1 VISPRPASKHT
12 AALGLATLAYAFFV
26 VYGSL
31 VPLNYHYR
39 PLLTAWDAFLRTP
52 YLNLDLGSRADW
64 VANILLYIPL
74 AFLATGWLA
83 SLTRSRGIVAG
94 IVVFA
99 LCAALAV
106 AVEFTQLYFPPRTVS
121 LNDIIAE
128 IIGSGFGLVLWVSA
142 GERIMALWSEVLQG
156 SAASGRALIILY
168 TAAYLAFALF
178 PFDFVVSAP
187 ELAEKLADRA
197 RFSLLVTQSCG
208 GPLRCSAKLVSEI
221 LTVAP
226 LGIFLGMIATPA
238 RQGALGRAFGWGLFL
253 GALIEGLQTLLASGI
268 SQGASI
274 ITRGVGMML
283 GLAAYHSFHRE
294 WLARYRPQAKFVV
307 LLALPFYVLFL
318 TGVAGFLGSALESRW
333 VAMAKLQQV
342 RFLPFYYHYFTSET
356 QAMYSLLL
364 HVGAYAPIGLAVW
377 IVGDRLSRTASVC
390 ISALAATLL
399 ASAMETLKLFLNGRH
414 PDPTDV
420 LIAIAAAIGAYLV
433 ATRLAQAPTGSGST
447 ADIAPSAPQ
456 PGAAPAMYSRS
467 RRAIFGAAALVGLAA
482 AIGGVVAVQ
491 PREHYVDESK
501 LPQLPAPNDLPPV
514 DLPAF
519 RHVHPRLPNPSGAE
533 LMTIANQN
541 PAWLERVRSRA
552 AGGNGEIEDVALQA
566 LIKPGSVDLA
576 LLHRRLMSLTPSG
589 RGHEQVKPLAVAYDW
604 LYTDWSEA
612 QRAAL
617 KTKLADGCDY
627 VIAYIRKDRLS
638 PYNVILYNAPLQA
651 LMACSLALYGDDSRG
666 EPIMRFAFDLWK
678 NRVLPVW
685 RQVMGRN
692 GGWHEGGEYVGAGI
706 GQAIYELPAMW
717 RSATGENLF
726 ASEPEIRGFLDFL
739 VYRRRPDG
747 TDFRWGDGSGF
758 DHRVPDVTALA
769 IEFRHAAAYTLW
781 PPREVAPSAWPWG
794 PLADSSLIDPT
805 AVEHLPL
812 VHVFDGI
819 GMMIAR
825 SDWSPDATYVTFK
838 AGDNYWS
845 HSHLDQGAFTIYKG
859 GALAIDSGLYGP
871 AYGSDHHMN
880 YAYQTIAHNV
890 VTVTDSADTVPAPG
904 KDKPRPIANDG
915 GQRRI
920 GSGWGVEA
928 APIDRVEWEAKR
940 DIYHTAEMGPLFDQ
954 GGFAVVAAD
963 ITPAYTNSRSGD
975 GTFSARTR
983 RVDRFWRIFGYDRV
997 DDVVVIFDQVAAT
1010 SAALRKRWLLHTMNR
1025 PNVFPDG
1032 FTVDV
1037 PGQNRTGR
1045 GGGRL
1050 EARVL
1055 LPRYAVINPVGGP
1068 GLEFFVDDKNYD
1080 ENGTLGES
1088 IRKLAPD
1095 GPEPGAWRVEVSPPR
1110 DQKEDMFLVVLVPSK
1125 VSAPPVHRVT
1135 LLEFGNRVGCEIV
1148 GPNRTTRWWF
1158 EPGRNAA
1165 AIDIAAGADAHHYV
1179 VTGPEAALPTTS
1191 WLDRIRSLFR
1201 SRGSRS

>member
-1 VISPRPASKHT
+1 MNAQPAASKHT
-12 AALGLATLAYAFFV
+12 QALGVATLAYAFFV

-31 VPLNYHYR
+31 VPLDYHYR
-39 PLLTAWDAFLRTP
+39 PLASAWDAFLHTP
-52 YLNLDLGSRADW
+52 YLHLELGSRADW

-83 SLTRSRGIVAG
+83 AASRSRGVAAG
-94 IVVFA
+94 IAVFV
-99 LCAALAV
+99 LCAGLAIG
-106 AVEFTQLYFPPRTVS
+106 VEFTQLYFPPRTVS

-128 IIGSGFGLVLWVSA
+128 IIGSALGLALWLSA
-142 GERIMALWSEVLQG
+142 GERIMALWTEVQLG
-156 SAASGRALIILY
+156 SAASGRALIALY

-187 ELAEKLADRA
+187 ELAEKLADRT
-197 RFSLLVTQSCG
+197 RFALFVTNSCG
-208 GPLRCSAKLVSEI
+208 GPFRCSAKLFSEV

-226 LGIFLGMIATPA
+226 LGMFLAMVSSAA
-238 RQGALGRAFGWGLFL
+238 RGGGARAFSWGLLL
-253 GALIEGLQTLLASGI
+253 GLLIEGLQTFLASGI

-274 ITRGVGMML
+274 VMRGIGMAL
-283 GLAAYHSFHRE
+283 GFTGYLSFRRE
-294 WLARYRPQAKFVV
+294 WLSRYRAPAKAIV
-307 LLALPFYVLFL
+307 LVALPFYALVLM
-318 TGVAGFLGSALESRW
+318 GMSGFFSASHEGRW
-333 VAMAKLQQV
+333 MAMEKLHQV

-377 IVGDRLSRTASVC
+377 ILGERLSKRVSLW
-390 ISALAATLL
+390 IAAVAAVVA
-399 ASAMETLKLFLNGRH
+399 ASAIETLKLFVNGRR

-420 LIAIAAAIGAYLV
+420 LIAAAAACGAYLV
-433 ATRLAQAPTGSGST
+433 TAKLWRLPASSVPPAHDASLEAERLPATGP
-447 ADIAPSAPQ
+447 P
-456 PGAAPAMYSRS
+456 AAPRRS
-467 RRAIFGAAALVGLAA
+467 VALAFAALVGAA
-482 AIGGVVAVQ
+482 AIIGAAIALQ
-491 PREHYVDESK
+491 PSEHFVDESR
-501 LPQLPAPNDLPPV
+501 LPQLPAPSELPPV
-514 DLPAF
+514 DLPGF
-519 RHVHPRLPNPSGAE
+519 KYTHPRLPNPSDAD
-533 LMTIANQN
+533 LMTIATRN
-541 PAWLERVRSRA
+541 PALLERIRTRA
-552 AGGNGEIEDVALQA
+552 ANGSGDLEDAALQS

-576 LLHRRLMSLTPSG
+576 LLHRRLLSLTPTG

-604 LYTDWSEA
+604 LYSQWSDA

-617 KTKLADGCDY
+617 RTKLADGCDY
-627 VIAYIRKDRLS
+627 LIALIRKDRLS

-651 LMACSLALYGDDSRG
+651 LMACSLALYGDEPRG
-666 EPIMRFAFDLWK
+666 EPIMRFTFDLWK

-692 GGWHEGGEYVGAGI
+692 GGWHEGGEYVAAGI

-717 RSATGENLF
+717 RSATREDLF
-726 ASEPEIRGFLDFL
+726 ATEPGIRGFVDFL

-758 DHRVPDVTALA
+758 DRKAPDATALA
-769 IEFRHAAAYTLW
+769 IEIRRPAAYALW
-781 PPREVAPSAWPWG
+781 PLREPGPSAWPWG
-794 PLADSSLIDPT
+794 PIASTVLPDPGALAR
-805 AVEHLPL
+805 LPL
-812 VHVFDGI
+812 VRLFDGI
-819 GMMIAR
+819 GMMVAR

-871 AYGSDHHMN
+871 TYGSDHHMN
-880 YAYQTIAHNV
+880 YTYQTIAHNV
-890 VTVTDSADTVPAPG
+890 VTVTDPADTVPAPG
-904 KDKPRPIANDG
+904 KDKPRRIANDG

-928 APIDRVEWEAKR
+928 APLDRVEWEAKR

-954 GGFAVVAAD
+954 GGFAVAATD
-963 ITPAYTNSRSGD
+963 LTPAYTNSRSGD

-983 RVDRFWRIFGYDRV
+983 RVERFWRIFGYDRV
-997 DDVVVIFDQVAAT
+997 DDVVVVFDQVTAS
-1010 SAALRKRWLLHTMNR
+1010 SAALRKRWLLHTIER

-1032 FTVDV
+1032 FTVGV
-1037 PGQNRTGR
+1037 PAQNGVA
-1045 GGGRL
+1045 GHSGGRL

-1055 LPRYAVINPVGGP
+1055 LPKFAVINPVGGP
-1068 GLEFFVDDKNYD
+1068 GLEFFVEDRNYD
-1080 ENGTLGES
+1080 ENGTLHEL

-1110 DQKEDMFLVVLVPSK
+1110 DQKEDLFLVVLLPSSER
-1125 VSAPPVHRVT
+1125 VLPVHRVT

-1165 AIDIAAGADAHHYV
+1165 AIDITAGPDAHHYV
-1179 VTGPEAALPTTS
+1179 VTGPETPLPAMS
-1191 WLDRIRSLFR
+1191 WFEKIRGLFR
-1201 SRGSRS
+1201 SRG